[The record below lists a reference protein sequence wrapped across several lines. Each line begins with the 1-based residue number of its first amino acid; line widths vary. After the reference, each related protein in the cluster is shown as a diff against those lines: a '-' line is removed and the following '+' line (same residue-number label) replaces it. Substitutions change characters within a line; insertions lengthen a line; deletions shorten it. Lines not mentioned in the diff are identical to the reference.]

1 MFENIFNGTS
11 KNLDV
16 HMYSFNVPLTFVTQ
30 TDGIYLLLIELYN
43 IEYNQVWRKRMYFRP
58 KTKEIYGLSIL
69 TTNSMIR
76 GNHFN
81 ILLLKDYLI
90 LIYYNNELRILGFLI
105 CILLSTGWNIFVI

>member
-1 MFENIFNGTS
+1 
-11 KNLDV
+11 
-16 HMYSFNVPLTFVTQ
+16 
-30 TDGIYLLLIELYN
+30 
-43 IEYNQVWRKRMYFRP
+43 MYFRP